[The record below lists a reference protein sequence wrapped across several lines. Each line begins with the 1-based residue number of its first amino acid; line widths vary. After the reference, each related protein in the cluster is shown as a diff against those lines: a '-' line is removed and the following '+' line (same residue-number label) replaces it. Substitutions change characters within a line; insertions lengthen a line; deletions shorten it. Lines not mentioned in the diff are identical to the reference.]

1 MAQEVQNTESCST
14 QKKGCLF
21 HKIFGL
27 KGLSNIYKVLSI
39 ITLVV
44 MVIDLGRGVFIAK
57 EYLAKGLWTFG
68 DLFLWAAQTIITY
81 LFYAL
86 VFFTVSRVLR
96 VLKKIK
102 HAVIVK

>member
-1 MAQEVQNTESCST
+1 MTQEIQNTESCST
-14 QKKGCLF
+14 QKKACLF

-44 MVIDLGRGVFIAK
+44 MVVDLGRGLFLVK
-57 EYLAKGLWTFG
+57 DYLAKGLWTFG
-68 DLFLWAAQTIITY
+68 DVFLWALQTIITY
-81 LFYAL
+81 SFYAL
-86 VFFTVSRVLR
+86 IFFTISRVLR

-102 HAVIVK
+102 HAVCNK